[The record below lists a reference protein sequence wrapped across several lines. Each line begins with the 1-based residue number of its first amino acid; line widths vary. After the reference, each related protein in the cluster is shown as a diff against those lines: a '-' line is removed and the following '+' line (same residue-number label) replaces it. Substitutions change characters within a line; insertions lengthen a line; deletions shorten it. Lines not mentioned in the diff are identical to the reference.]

1 MLQSNNKCLNNL
13 YNNPDQF
20 NNKWIIN
27 PFQINQNKNQYN
39 KHNNNNLNKI
49 FNQKNKYKRKK
60 SIPIKYPD
68 QSAHKKTVKFTNF
81 SKP

>member
-27 PFQINQNKNQYN
+27 PFQINQNKNQY
-39 KHNNNNLNKI
+39 K
-49 FNQKNKYKRKK
+49 
-60 SIPIKYPD
+60 
-68 QSAHKKTVKFTNF
+68 
-81 SKP
+81 